1 MKRNT
6 ESWTNRITTLSTLM
20 YALALTAGPAFCGEK
35 SVELVLGQSP
45 TGGGIV
51 TPGTGVH
58 HFLTDATIAITAVP
72 QEGYRFSHWLGDVTD
87 PASNTTQ
94 IHLNSSKAVMA
105 IYLPVAGS
113 SGENSYQDEDY
124 AAGGGAM
131 GSGKIIPT
139 RADFFL
145 NGFSAPGGSVRPK
158 GTRPVSKQ
166 ATVPAP
172 VPEPATFI
180 LLGMGSIV
188 FARSAKRR
196 KNH

>member
-6 ESWTNRITTLSTLM
+6 EPWTQQIIALSVLM
-20 YALALTAGPAFCGEK
+20 YVLAFITGPALGGEIG
-35 SVELVLGQSP
+35 VELVLGQSP
-45 TGGGIV
+45 ADGGNV
-51 TPGTGVH
+51 TPDTGVH
-58 HFLTDATIAITAVP
+58 HFLPDATIAITAIP

-87 PASNTTQ
+87 PKSNTTQ
-94 IHLNSSKAVMA
+94 IHLNNSKAVMA
-105 IYLPVAGS
+105 IYEPVAGS
-113 SGENSYQDEDY
+113 SEDY
-124 AAGGGAM
+124 TAGGGGM

-145 NGFSAPGGSVRPK
+145 NGFSAPGGSARPK
-158 GTRPVSKQ
+158 GTRPVSRQ
-166 ATVPAP
+166 TAVPAP

-196 KNH
+196 KSH

>member
-6 ESWTNRITTLSTLM
+6 DPWTNKIIALSSLV
-20 YALALTAGPAFCGEK
+20 YALALTAGPAFCSEEGVK
-35 SVELVLGQSP
+35 LVLGQSP
-45 TGGGIV
+45 ADGGIV

-58 HFLTDATIAITAVP
+58 HFVTDATIAITANP

-87 PASNTTQ
+87 PASNTTK

-105 IYLPVAGS
+105 VYEPIAGG
-113 SGENSYQDEDY
+113 SGEDSYMEKGY
-124 AAGGGAM
+124 AAGGGSI
-131 GSGKIIPT
+131 GSGNLIPT

-145 NGFSAPGGSVRPK
+145 NGFSAPGGSARSKGIRPI
-158 GTRPVSKQ
+158 SKQ

-180 LLGMGSIV
+180 LLGMGSII

-196 KNH
+196 KTH